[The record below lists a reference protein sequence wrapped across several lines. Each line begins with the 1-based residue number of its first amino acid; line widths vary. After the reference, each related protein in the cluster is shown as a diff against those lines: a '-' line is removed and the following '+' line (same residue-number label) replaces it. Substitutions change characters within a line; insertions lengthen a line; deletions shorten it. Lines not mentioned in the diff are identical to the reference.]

1 MFRVSAP
8 PQIKAVLFRRL
19 PLIALA
25 LAVVAGFAAGAANVA
40 AQTPDPAMARP
51 IVFYLAHGE
60 ANACGPGCSEWIAAE
75 GKIEGGAVGRL
86 QHLLARL
93 SKPLPP
99 LFMNSPGGQ
108 VNGSIDLGRLV
119 RARRLTVT
127 VGHTVPLDCDR
138 DPLSAKSC
146 AAQISAGQTIEAR
159 LDPTTTMCNSGCV
172 YVLAGGSTRL
182 IPPWT
187 SLGIHEVGY
196 IPTAGRPEP
205 TKLAIMVGKQI
216 ADDHLRAYIREM
228 GIDQRLLTEAF
239 AVPFSSVARLS
250 REDAVRFGL
259 DRREFAETPWQF
271 FDKPVLAIRKGF
283 FVRTDDS
290 KARYVNGVVSVF
302 CGRGSDNH
310 SVLTFGR
317 EHLST
322 DPADIAGQPPLS
334 LSVNGRDI
342 SLPRVPNDKL
352 LMRQATLPMTA
363 VDTMVDTATLVVPG
377 SELGRQQGAAGQQG
391 SGQQSTGDITFNM
404 LGFSQ
409 ARAKLQEACLH
420 PSAVIAVRT
429 TGIGLAA
436 LTMPMPLQ
444 SLQAGALE
452 PGATRAQ
459 VDAKLGAPTQ
469 TIGSVSLY
477 SYTSTSNER
486 KVMAGY
492 FKADRLLHFARF
504 VLKDGKIIDEIN
516 NTELNEGLELS
527 AIRLLLTSP
536 VTASRPA
543 APWPAAVSSH

>member
-1 MFRVSAP
+1 MMFCLSGRYRTA
-8 PQIKAVLFRRL
+8 FRR
-19 PLIALA
+19 
-25 LAVVAGFAAGAANVA
+25 
-40 AQTPDPAMARP
+40 R
-51 IVFYLAHGE
+51 
-60 ANACGPGCSEWIAAE
+60 
-75 GKIEGGAVGRL
+75 KIEGGAVGRL

-99 LFMNSPGGQ
+99 PFMNSPGGQ
-108 VNGSIDLGRLV
+108 ANGSIDLGRLV

-159 LDPTTTMCNSGCV
+159 PDPTTTMCNSGCV

-259 DRREFAETPWQF
+259 DRREFAKTPWQF

-317 EHLST
+317 DHIST

-342 SLPRVPNDKL
+342 SLARVLNDKL
-352 LMRQATLPMTA
+352 FMRQATLPMTA
-363 VDTMVDTATLVVPG
+363 VDTMVDTVTLVVPG

-391 SGQQSTGDITFNM
+391 SGQQSTGNITLNM

-409 ARAKLQEACLH
+409 ARAKLQDACLH
-420 PSAVIAVRT
+420 PSTAIAVRT
-429 TGIGLAA
+429 TGIALAA

-444 SLQAGALE
+444 SLQAGALGARRDAS
-452 PGATRAQ
+452 PGRREARRANPNDRQRVALQLHIDVQRAQ
-459 VDAKLGAPTQ
+459 GHGRLFQGRPPAPLRALRPERRQDHRRDQQHRIERRAGAFRHSLAPDIAGHGEQ
-469 TIGSVSLY
+469 TGRAVAGRGIIALERPEFRSKQ
-477 SYTSTSNER
+477 TSN
-486 KVMAGY
+486 K
-492 FKADRLLHFARF
+492 
-504 VLKDGKIIDEIN
+504 
-516 NTELNEGLELS
+516 
-527 AIRLLLTSP
+527 
-536 VTASRPA
+536 
-543 APWPAAVSSH
+543 